1 MLFFLLIYSRMIN
14 HIFGYQ
20 PDILYLSRQK
30 RPIDYTSEEHLCL
43 NYITYYQYFYFYYS
57 SVFSGFFN
65 LLNNSNFNYSH
76 CLDFW
81 LVHKMLILIK
91 ENKSHNWNLIWTSNI
106 LQYILL
112 SKWVDISHVYKK
124 KWRSFK

>member
-1 MLFFLLIYSRMIN
+1 MYNDYVIFSVNLFSYDQSF
-14 HIFGYQ
+14 FGYQ

-30 RPIDYTSEEHLCL
+30 RSIDYTSEEHLCL

-91 ENKSHNWNLIWTSNI
+91 ENNI
-106 LQYILL
+106 I
-112 SKWVDISHVYKK
+112 HVL
-124 KWRSFK
+124 